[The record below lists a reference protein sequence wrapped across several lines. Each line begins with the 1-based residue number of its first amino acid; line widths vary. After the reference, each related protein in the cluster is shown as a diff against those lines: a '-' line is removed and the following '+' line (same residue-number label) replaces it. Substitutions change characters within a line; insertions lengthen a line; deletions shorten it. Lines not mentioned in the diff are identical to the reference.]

1 MTLPT
6 EVSEVS
12 EVSAHGSA
20 DVAPGAA
27 PSLNSRDGA
36 GGDTDVAAPLS
47 ALEMEAWSAFSRSR
61 TDLNAALERDLK
73 PTGLSLGDYQVF
85 VFLIGSD
92 AQSMRMCDLAD
103 ELGLSPSGLTRRLDG
118 LVKAGWIERQSAE
131 HDRRV
136 MLAVVTADGR
146 RTFEQAVPV
155 YVASV
160 RRRITS
166 ILTEDELR
174 SMADIFVKIRLALN
188 GPGGG

>member
-6 EVSEVS
+6 TPTEASPRTHVGVSL
-12 EVSAHGSA
+12 
-20 DVAPGAA
+20 GAA
-27 PSLNSRDGA
+27 TSDNARPSSP
-36 GGDTDVAAPLS
+36 GDAPLS

-85 VFLIGSD
+85 VILTRSD
-92 AQSMRMCDLAD
+92 AQSMRMCDLA
-103 ELGLSPSGLTRRLDG
+103 EQLGLSPSGLTRRLDG

-136 MLAVVTADGR
+136 MLAVVTPDGR
-146 RTFEQAVPV
+146 RTFEQAIPV

-160 RRRITS
+160 RTRITGVLS
-166 ILTEDELR
+166 EDELR
-174 SMADIFVKIRLALN
+174 SMTGIFTKIRRALD
-188 GPGGG
+188 GSDTD

>member
-6 EVSEVS
+6 TPT
-12 EVSAHGSA
+12 EVSAPADA
-20 DVAPGAA
+20 DVATCAA
-27 PSLNSRDGA
+27 PGQNRRVAA
-36 GGDTDVAAPLS
+36 GGGSDGAAPLS
-47 ALEMEAWSAFSRSR
+47 AVEMEAWNAFSRCR
-61 TDLNAALERDLK
+61 TDLNATLERDLK

-85 VFLIGSD
+85 VFLIGSE

-136 MLAVVTADGR
+136 MLAVVTPDGR

-155 YVASV
+155 YVTSV

-174 SMADIFVKIRLALN
+174 SMASIFLKIRLGLN
-188 GPGGG
+188 APDVN